1 MAAMP
6 TTAIRVAATPACR
19 QISIRMVPPCIGG
32 DIVHTDCARDGFN
45 PGDPK
50 KQPPKMVRLANVHKS
65 VHKSVHKRHENGP
78 RRSLQGPFFAGSG
91 DWIRI
96 CDLWV
101 MSEPVAGSRIA
112 VGLIRSGRR
121 RSTVQPVSPRRL
133 CSHRIHHV
141 LFSNPCQSIITAR
154 RCRGVSWWLSLRNA
168 IRLNMNSGKA

>member
-1 MAAMP
+1 MATMAAMP

-19 QISIRMVPPCIGG
+19 QIGIRMVPPCIGG

-65 VHKSVHKRHENGP
+65 VHKRHENGP

-101 MSEPVAGSRIA
+101 MSEPAPGSRSVSYVQVDGVPPSSLFHRVA
-112 VGLIRSGRR
+112 FVRTEFTMFCSQIRVS
-121 RSTVQPVSPRRL
+121 RSSL
-133 CSHRIHHV
+133 HV
-141 LFSNPCQSIITAR
+141 VVVASA
-154 RCRGVSWWLSLRNA
+154 G
-168 IRLNMNSGKA
+168 G